1 MESTGLETRLNLWL
15 LLLLL
20 LLLLL
25 FRELIKA
32 IRFHSIPFDSI
43 RFHSI
48 PFDPIRQTKNQSP
61 ISNRS
66 VAGPRRV
73 TGRIQYDFH
82 CRCTSM
88 TNDAGRNLYGIQRQA
103 TPPSAGASEESHGYR
118 LTR

>member
-32 IRFHSIPFDSI
+32 I